1 MEEAEKYNFKCV
13 SNLLRVF
20 SRDWAFGKVRRG
32 KFLWKIK
39 SNKKWKINKS
49 FCVKSTERQR
59 VLQEDKMSNNQQNHN
74 GGASSNTS
82 DQQTQG
88 SQGKM
93 LTQAE
98 YQKYKQEDSNANN
111 YYDFSKEAT
120 VLPVAWDGKFHYDPN
135 NVYIRP
141 NRNASA
147 TNNFYGFNSE
157 PTVLPTAW

>member
-1 MEEAEKYNFKCV
+1 
-13 SNLLRVF
+13 
-20 SRDWAFGKVRRG
+20 
-32 KFLWKIK
+32 
-39 SNKKWKINKS
+39 
-49 FCVKSTERQR
+49 
-59 VLQEDKMSNNQQNHN
+59 MSNNQQNCN
-74 GGASSNTS
+74 GEASSNTS

-93 LTQAE
+93 LTQVE

-120 VLPVAWDGKFHYDPN
+120 VLPVAWDGKFSYDPN

-141 NRNASA
+141 NRNSSS

-157 PTVLPTAW
+157 PTVSPVVW